1 MSDSGR
7 GIVMAQMNLKEA
19 RAAKARLSKELDALV
34 QKREQVAVVKIAPG
48 EDAQDYINVTVDE
61 LTEKI
66 DVCIDKLK
74 KLGAAIR
81 HANAGT
87 SDKIAESVSE
97 DVGSLVEE
105 AILWRK
111 EATLCKT
118 LGSKN
123 PRERKSE
130 GYMGGDSSLV
140 YVTTYDI
147 EKYARRGDDLQRR
160 AEEASARVDQLDL
173 TIMVEAD
180 I

>member
-1 MSDSGR
+1 
-7 GIVMAQMNLKEA
+7 MAQMNLKEA

-87 SDKIAESVSE
+87 ADKIAESVSD

-111 EATLCKT
+111 EATLC
-118 LGSKN
+118 
-123 PRERKSE
+123 
-130 GYMGGDSSLV
+130 
-140 YVTTYDI
+140 
-147 EKYARRGDDLQRR
+147 
-160 AEEASARVDQLDL
+160 
-173 TIMVEAD
+173 
-180 I
+180 